1 MPDAPPS
8 TSQQRAGQPSPA
20 TLIGQILSG
29 RSVEW
34 PYGPDPAAVDR
45 FLDAA
50 RLHDVQPLLHQRL
63 RAAAPV
69 GRWPSE
75 VAEHLAQAA
84 GAQAALECLRHG
96 ELAHVLHTLS
106 DRGLSPL
113 VMKGAALAHTHYP
126 SPAYRPRGDTDL
138 LLPADARGAAR
149 RALEDLGYEP
159 VNVTSGALVSYE
171 FTMTKT
177 DRWGVEH
184 LVDVHWRVN
193 NRQAFASTLS
203 YDELAAAAVT
213 VADLGA
219 RVLAPAHAL
228 LLACMH
234 RVTHF
239 GAPFFDGGQHQF
251 GDRLIWLY
259 DIHLLASAMPQAE
272 SIEFERLAVDRS
284 MAAVCLDGLCRA
296 AGVFATELPANLVAG
311 LTAASQTE
319 RGASPF
325 AHGRLAAMAHDLRTL
340 PRWRDRLRLVLEHF
354 LPPADYM
361 LRKYPAH
368 GRAWLPWLYVRR
380 ATGGGWG
387 LLWQAARLARGV
399 DPTGE
404 AAPSDSGE
412 PDRMPPDGRRD

>member
-1 MPDAPPS
+1 MPDASTGASQPP
-8 TSQQRAGQPSPA
+8 AGLPSA
-20 TLIGQILSG
+20 DALIGQILCG

-63 RAAAPV
+63 RAADWV
-69 GRWPSE
+69 GRWPIE
-75 VAEHLAQAA
+75 VAERLAEAA
-84 GAQAALECLRHG
+84 GAQAALECLRHE

-113 VMKGAALAHTHYP
+113 LMKGAALAHTHYA
-126 SPAYRPRGDTDL
+126 SPALRPRGDTDL
-138 LLPADARGAAR
+138 LVRPEARVAARG
-149 RALEDLGYEP
+149 ALEDLGYEP

-171 FTMTKT
+171 FTMKKT

-193 NRQAFASTLS
+193 NRQAFAWTLS
-203 YDELAAAAVT
+203 HDELAAAAVN
-213 VADLGA
+213 VAVLGA

-239 GAPFFDGGQHQF
+239 GAPFFDGGRPRF

-259 DIHLLASAMPQAE
+259 DIHLLASAMPRTE
-272 SIEFERLAVDRS
+272 STEFARLAVDRG
-284 MAAVCLDGLCRA
+284 MAGVCLDGLSRA
-296 AGVFATELPANLVAG
+296 ADVFATELPADLVAG
-311 LTAASQTE
+311 LIAASKTE
-319 RGASPF
+319 GGASLL
-325 AHGRLAAMAHDLRTL
+325 AHGQLAAMAHDLRTL
-340 PRWRDRLRLVLEHF
+340 PRWRDRLRLVLEHL

-361 LRKYPAH
+361 RRKYPAH
-368 GRAWLPWLYVRR
+368 GRAWLPWLYLRR
-380 ATGGGWG
+380 AAVGGWG
-387 LLWQAARLARGV
+387 LLWQAARLAQSA
-399 DPTGE
+399 DPTD
-404 AAPSDSGE
+404 AAGPSGSGE
-412 PDRMPPDGRRD
+412 PDRTPPDGRRD